1 VDDRL
6 QLSTFEPH
14 VGDLFTVDL
23 TGSEPITLTLAEAN
37 RGPWQP
43 PEGPDNAFE
52 LMFAGPADPVLPQ
65 ATYRLTNASLGS
77 LDIFIVP
84 IARSDQ
90 ATTYQ
95 AVFS

>member
-1 VDDRL
+1 MTDRL
-6 QLSTFEPH
+6 ELSTFEPH
-14 VGDLFTVDL
+14 VGDVFKIDVAEGPSLA
-23 TGSEPITLTLAEAN
+23 LTLAEAN

-43 PEGPDNAFE
+43 HEGPPTAFE
-52 LMFAGPADPVLPQ
+52 LMFRGPADPVLPQ
-65 ATYRLTNASLGS
+65 ATYCLTHSSLGD

-84 IARSDQ
+84 IARSEA